1 MTLPPVATPDAMA
14 SCAVVEYP
22 FVFVSPIFHDVTAAE
37 HAIVRKVSGCLYHT
51 QYFILNA
58 TDTKYMLALFAAEE
72 ILIVHEVTVGFGRI
86 VTSEKEVPNM
96 LANLV

>member
-1 MTLPPVATPDAMA
+1 
-14 SCAVVEYP
+14 
-22 FVFVSPIFHDVTAAE
+22 
-37 HAIVRKVSGCLYHT
+37 
-51 QYFILNA
+51 
-58 TDTKYMLALFAAEE
+58 MLVLSAAEE